1 MHQQKTDN
9 AMRQLDV
16 LFAKIDPECARTD
29 GTVIPS
35 AYAGIVAAQ
44 QVCHE
49 LAAHSGWWIDTET
62 GEDVRAWPAKFL
74 RLWVISKLA
83 LSHGELS
90 EGLES
95 YRKGDRNDDHLPH
108 LNGLTVEIA
117 DCIIRLLDL
126 AGGMG
131 LDVAG
136 AMMQKLAYNQCREDH
151 TLAHRAADG
160 GKSV

>member
-1 MHQQKTDN
+1 MQVNNTDA

-16 LFAKIDPECARTD
+16 IFSKIDPDCARTD
-29 GTVIPS
+29 GTTLPAV
-35 AYAGIVAAQ
+35 YTGIVSAQ
-44 QVCHE
+44 LVCHE
-49 LAAHSGWWIDTET
+49 LAAHSGWWIDPET
-62 GEDVRAWPAKFL
+62 GEDVRSWPAKFL

-136 AMMQKLAYNQCREDH
+136 AMMQKLAYNQRREDH
-151 TLAHRAADG
+151 TLAHRSGDG
-160 GKSV
+160 GKSI